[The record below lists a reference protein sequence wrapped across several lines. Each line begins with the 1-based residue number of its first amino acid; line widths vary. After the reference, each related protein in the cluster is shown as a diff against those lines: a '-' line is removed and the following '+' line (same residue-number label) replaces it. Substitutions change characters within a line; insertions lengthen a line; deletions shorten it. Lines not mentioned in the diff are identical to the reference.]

1 MRAQLFYL
9 DSLAIFGGYGN
20 FLSTDRQRENVMASE
35 VHKANQGAETATSAS
50 TPAPAL
56 QPVALS
62 RSQLLAI
69 FDANAERAEEKYVE
83 LFHKLSRYFEWNRRS
98 DAEDLAQ
105 EALRRGLNRL
115 QQGQKITAENPE
127 SYFFGIARNL
137 IRESWNLRPEEELAT
152 DKQKPVPSSFHN
164 LHRAEQLVFL
174 KECLRELT
182 KRDLQMLLAY
192 VDGDGDA
199 WARKTG
205 MPPATMRSRIHRIR
219 KRLEKLAMF
228 KRE

>member
-1 MRAQLFYL
+1 
-9 DSLAIFGGYGN
+9 
-20 FLSTDRQRENVMASE
+20 
-35 VHKANQGAETATSAS
+35 
-50 TPAPAL
+50 
-56 QPVALS
+56 
-62 RSQLLAI
+62 
-69 FDANAERAEEKYVE
+69 
-83 LFHKLSRYFEWNRRS
+83 LFHKLTRYFEWNRKT
-98 DAEDLAQ
+98 DPEDLAQ

-137 IRESWNLRPEEELAT
+137 IREGWNSRPEEELAAQE
-152 DKQKPVPSSFHN
+152 QKAVPSSFHN
-164 LHRAEQLVFL
+164 LHLAEQLVFL

-182 KRDLQMLLAY
+182 KKDLQMLLAY
-192 VDGDGDA
+192 VDGDGEA

-228 KRE
+228 KRG

>member
-1 MRAQLFYL
+1 M
-9 DSLAIFGGYGN
+9 AIFPSG
-20 FLSTDRQRENVMASE
+20 QRHREKFMASE
-35 VHKANQGAETATSAS
+35 VHKANQPAETAPPGASDRAGVARAGVEAPTS
-50 TPAPAL
+50 TL
-56 QPVALS
+56 QRVALS
-62 RSQLLAI
+62 RSQLLAV
-69 FDANAERAEEKYVE
+69 FDANAGRAEERYLE
-83 LFHKLSRYFEWNRRS
+83 LFHKLTRYFEWNRKS
-98 DAEDLAQ
+98 DPEDLAQ

-137 IRESWNLRPEEELAT
+137 IREGWNSRPDEELTSQEQDAAHA
-152 DKQKPVPSSFHN
+152 SFHN
-164 LHRAEQLVFL
+164 LHRTEQLVFL

-182 KRDLQMLLAY
+182 KKDLQMLLAY

-228 KRE
+228 RRG